1 MRRVVDELIC
11 CGRCGRKLRSAQAIE
26 SGFGRACYERNRL
39 ERIKAEYERN
49 QQELEFEWD
58 RVVTVRATSHEGEQ
72 ICQGSEI

>member
-1 MRRVVDELIC
+1 MDEVIC
-11 CGRCGRKLRSAQAIE
+11 CERCGRKLRSDQTAEI
-26 SGFGRACYERNRL
+26 GFGRVCYEKDRL
-39 ERIKAEYERN
+39 ERVKAEYERN